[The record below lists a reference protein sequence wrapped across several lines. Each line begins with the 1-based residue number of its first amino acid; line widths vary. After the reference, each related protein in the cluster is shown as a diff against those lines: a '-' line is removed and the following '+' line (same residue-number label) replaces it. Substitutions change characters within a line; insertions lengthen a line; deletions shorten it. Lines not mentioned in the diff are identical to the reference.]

1 MMAMRAMR
9 DNDKD
14 IAIVARQHTSAHH
27 GGEAPRARATAAAL
41 AFVSSLKLGAFPLPL
56 VGRG

>member
-1 MMAMRAMR
+1 MR